1 MAPRAVAQATIS
13 FGLVSIPVKL
23 FSSSKT
29 SESISFRMLDGETN
43 EPVKQQYIRPKDQ
56 KVVKRDEIVKGY
68 EYAKGQFVI
77 VDPEEIKALEEAAN
91 RAIAIEEFIPL
102 DEIDGVYYEKAYYL
116 APDRGGARAYQL
128 LHKALSIEGL
138 GGVAKYAARGKQYL
152 VVLRANAEGGLVMQQ
167 LRYPHEIR
175 EFGEVEIEDGGEVK
189 DAELKLA
196 LQLIQAATSEEF
208 HPEKYKD
215 DVHVRLQELIQ
226 QKIEGQEVVIPE
238 AEAPK
243 AQVIDL
249 MEALKASL
257 SEVTKGSS
265 GKGDGAERKPAKA
278 SPRKKA
284 ASKKT
289 TKKKSTKKKAS

>member
-1 MAPRAVAQATIS
+1 
-13 FGLVSIPVKL
+13 
-23 FSSSKT
+23 
-29 SESISFRMLDGETN
+29 
-43 EPVKQQYIRPKDQ
+43 
-56 KVVKRDEIVKGY
+56 
-68 EYAKGQFVI
+68 
-77 VDPEEIKALEEAAN
+77 
-91 RAIAIEEFIPL
+91 
-102 DEIDGVYYEKAYYL
+102 
-116 APDRGGARAYQL
+116 
-128 LHKALSIEGL
+128 
-138 GGVAKYAARGKQYL
+138 

-226 QKIEGQEVVIPE
+226 QKIEGHEVVIPE